1 MVRGK
6 FIIGTV
12 LGAAAGVVAGMLTA
26 PKSGQETRA
35 DLKAKAVE
43 LREEAARRAN
53 RSKAEDDSIAGSL
66 KKQAEKMIDRGHKG
80 DKDVKDQA
88 GDK

>member
-1 MVRGK
+1 MNKGK
-6 FIIGTV
+6 FVIGTV
-12 LGAAAGVVAGMLTA
+12 LGAAAGVVAGILTA

-53 RSKAEDDSIAGSL
+53 RNTADEEGLAGSL
-66 KKQAEKMIDRGHKG
+66 KKQAGKIIDKTQKTA
-80 DKDVKDQA
+80 KDTKNNTSDE
-88 GDK
+88 